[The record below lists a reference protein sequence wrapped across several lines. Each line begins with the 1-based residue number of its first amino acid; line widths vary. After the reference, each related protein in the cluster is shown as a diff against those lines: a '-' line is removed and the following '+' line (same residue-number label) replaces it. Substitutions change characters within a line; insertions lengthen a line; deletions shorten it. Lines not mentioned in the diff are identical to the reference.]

1 MDITL
6 INQNIDTSRGIYKE
20 LAMELN
26 DNQNERLK
34 FILKALNDKINFL
47 EPKFKELLE
56 IEAEIENLDILS
68 QKNDIV
74 SSMVS
79 RLGLKATTETV
90 LNNLLKR

>member
-26 DNQNERLK
+26 DNQNDRLK

-56 IEAEIENLDILS
+56 VEAEIEKLDILS
-68 QKNDIV
+68 QKSDVTSAMIE
-74 SSMVS
+74 
-79 RLGLKATTETV
+79 RFGLKATTETV
-90 LNNLLKR
+90 LNNLKR